1 MVGVE
6 GRSKTRSGSCCVLS
20 EDADK
25 LLEYSF
31 VWRRAA
37 ALHVWDVK
45 PRLSLHQ

>member
-1 MVGVE
+1 MVRME
-6 GRSKTRSGSCCVLS
+6 GRSKTCSSSCVLS

-45 PRLSLHQ
+45 PRLSIDQ